1 MPKLQ
6 LDGYKRDY
14 NLEIW
19 KEYYCL
25 GKKTYYKL
33 KSLPAAKS
41 QKFVEFPGAQRA
53 RWTKF
58 LELDF
63 FI

>member
-1 MPKLQ
+1 MDIK
-6 LDGYKRDY
+6 
-14 NLEIW
+14 EIIILKYGSNTIAW
-19 KEYYCL
+19 A
-25 GKKTYYKL
+25 KKTYKL

-58 LELDF
+58 LELEF
-63 FI
+63 FIWKGKAT

>member
-6 LDGYKRDY
+6 EMDIK
-14 NLEIW
+14 EIIILKYGRNTIAW
-19 KEYYCL
+19 A
-25 GKKTYYKL
+25 KKTYYKL

-58 LELDF
+58 LELEF

>member
-1 MPKLQ
+1 MDIK
-6 LDGYKRDY
+6 
-14 NLEIW
+14 EIIILKYGRNTIAW
-19 KEYYCL
+19 A
-25 GKKTYYKL
+25 KKTYKL

-58 LELDF
+58 LELEF